1 MKSSD
6 LRLGNIVAVCYE
18 DRITPDTVLVLEP
31 GVVHLSNRKNP
42 DSDRDI
48 ICVTL
53 KEEWLT
59 KVKAVFAEA
68 TLALPAVQEGAFMQI
83 GGKEGRHTEYLGY
96 ILAEMQYLQRAY
108 PDAKW

>member
-1 MKSSD
+1 METALDKLWAYTGELFVPADYEKETGID
-6 LRLGNIVAVCYE
+6 LL
-18 DRITPDTVLVLEP
+18 
-31 GVVHLSNRKNP
+31 K
-42 DSDRDI
+42 
-48 ICVTL
+48 L

-108 PDAKW
+108 PGAKW